1 LETAGR
7 IIVFLQRVTAMIE
20 CIPNLPGHV
29 VGVIASGQVTG
40 SDYETVLIPA
50 IQAALAAH
58 GRVRI
63 LYQLGSGFTGFTVG
77 AMWDDMKVGLAHWSA
92 WEKAA
97 VVTDN
102 EWIAGAVRLFA
113 LTMPCP
119 VKVFSNKEIT
129 EATQWVTAT

>member
-1 LETAGR
+1 
-7 IIVFLQRVTAMIE
+7 MIE
-20 CIPNLPGHV
+20 RIPNLPGHV

-50 IQAALAAH
+50 IEEALAAH

-63 LYQLGSGFTGFTVG
+63 LYQLAPGFTGFTVG
-77 AMWDDMKVGLAHWSA
+77 AMWDDMKVGLTHWSA

-102 EWIAGAVRLFA
+102 EWVAGAARLFA
-113 LTMPCP
+113 LSMPCP
-119 VKVFSNKEIT
+119 VKVFSNKEVT